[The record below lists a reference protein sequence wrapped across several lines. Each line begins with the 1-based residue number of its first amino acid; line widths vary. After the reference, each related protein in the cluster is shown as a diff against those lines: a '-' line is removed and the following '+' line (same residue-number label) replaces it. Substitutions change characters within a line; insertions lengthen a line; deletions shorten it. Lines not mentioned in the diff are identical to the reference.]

1 MRELGSRGGSRG
13 WNQEHSGKDLLSKE
27 IGCFFP
33 LPAERD
39 KYIYGNKD
47 RLMRSD

>member
-27 IGCFFP
+27 IGCFFSSSCR
-33 LPAERD
+33 ERQVHLW
-39 KYIYGNKD
+39 KQ
-47 RLMRSD
+47 R